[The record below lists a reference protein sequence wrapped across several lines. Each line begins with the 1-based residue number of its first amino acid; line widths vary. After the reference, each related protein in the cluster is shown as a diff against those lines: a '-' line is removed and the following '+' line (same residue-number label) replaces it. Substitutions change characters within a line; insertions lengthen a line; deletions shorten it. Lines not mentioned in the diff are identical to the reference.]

1 MTPENALVSEGQIVV
16 TKTPYLGVP
25 KVRRE
30 VVTPLPKLERYDLVH
45 LEMPFRDGAGV
56 LVKSAATDLVPHK
69 RRGEKRYPW
78 SRWA

>member
-30 VVTPLPKLERYDLVH
+30 VITPLPKLERYELVH
-45 LEMPFRDGAGV
+45 LEMSFRGGAVV
-56 LVKSAATDLVPHK
+56 LVESAATDLVHHK
-69 RRGEKRYPW
+69 SKGEKRSP
-78 SRWA
+78 